1 MIKKPI
7 YITLGII
14 SLILGIIGAVLPVL
28 PTTPF
33 AILAAYF
40 FSKSSPKLHNWI
52 LNLKYIGPSIQEWEK
67 HHVIRPRAKV
77 ICLVTIFAMFGYTL
91 VFVRIYIWAKVAM
104 VCVGVA
110 VSTFVVTRKSYPD
123 IEESKDEN
131 AQEANHNL
139 DVNTDQR
146 MGGG

>member
-1 MIKKPI
+1 MFSDHFCHVWIHFGVCENI
-7 YITLGII
+7 YI
-14 SLILGIIGAVLPVL
+14 
-28 PTTPF
+28 
-33 AILAAYF
+33 
-40 FSKSSPKLHNWI
+40 
-52 LNLKYIGPSIQEWEK
+52 
-67 HHVIRPRAKV
+67 
-77 ICLVTIFAMFGYTL
+77 
-91 VFVRIYIWAKVAM
+91 AKVAM
-104 VCVGVA
+104 ACVGVA